1 MALDTRGAEACRKFI
16 EQAAPKH
23 PSLIDAAHVLDE
35 LFGITNVPSG
45 VWIDE
50 EGTIVR
56 PPEPAWTRDQGYS
69 RIEIPA
75 DATPDMIE
83 RINLVRGLR
92 IEGDVYLAAIRDW
105 VEEGSASRFAL
116 LPDEVV
122 RRSHPRSQE
131 AATAA
136 AHFELGQH
144 LHRAGYAEDAI
155 PHFREA
161 HRLQPENWTYK
172 RQAWSLVDRTQ
183 GQADVYEGNWLKDVK
198 ASGPE
203 NYYPPFQP

>member
-1 MALDTRGAEACRKFI
+1 
-16 EQAAPKH
+16 
-23 PSLIDAAHVLDE
+23 
-35 LFGITNVPSG
+35 
-45 VWIDE
+45 
-50 EGTIVR
+50 
-56 PPEPAWTRDQGYS
+56 
-69 RIEIPA
+69 
-75 DATPDMIE
+75 MIE

-105 VEEGSASRFAL
+105 VENGSRSRFAL
-116 LPDEVV
+116 SPDEVV
-122 RRSHPRSQE
+122 RRSHPRPRE

-144 LHRAGYAEDAI
+144 LHRTGFAEDAI

-183 GQADVYEGNWLKDVK
+183 GKTDVYEGNWLKDVK

-203 NYYPPFQP
+203 NYYPKFKP